1 MYAIENGKKIRLVAT
16 FYHLTIAREIIQTSD
31 TSYDLALYK
40 DGKKIYSI
48 VAEELQAYNLAY
60 QIKRGVVIK

>member
-1 MYAIENGKKIRLVAT
+1 MKREYKLYAVENGRKVRLLAT
-16 FYHLTIAREIIQTSD
+16 FYHLKTAREIIQTSD

-48 VAEELQAYNLAY
+48 V
-60 QIKRGVVIK
+60 I

>member
-1 MYAIENGKKIRLVAT
+1 MKREYQMYAIENGKKIRLVAT

-48 VAEELQAYNLAY
+48 IAE
-60 QIKRGVVIK
+60 